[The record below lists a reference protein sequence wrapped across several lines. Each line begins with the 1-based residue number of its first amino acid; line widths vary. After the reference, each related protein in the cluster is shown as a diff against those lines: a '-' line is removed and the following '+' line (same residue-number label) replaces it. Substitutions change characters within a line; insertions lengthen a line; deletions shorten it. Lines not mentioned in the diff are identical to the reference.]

1 MICNFCQYF
10 HCTHNDLKI
19 KNQRNIITLNKRLS
33 FEFFSWFINPFESN
47 SAAEATL
54 LNFTFLGFQCTAR
67 WGWLLLQLY
76 KFSFIADEGNTQVF
90 SKKKANFSLKKSCY
104 CCWFYLGEFLFS
116 IFDDLNQIFS
126 SLYHACRRN
135 KQALFRN
142 KKFMFNEMTQM
153 NAKNNS
159 LILKYE
165 NPHVFVLSLSKL
177 WLNLKG
183 FTWSLHQ
190 A

>member
-90 SKKKANFSLKKSCY
+90 SEKKPISLSKKIC
-104 CCWFYLGEFLFS
+104 CCWFSIQQNFYLV
-116 IFDDLNQIFS
+116 FDDLNQIFS
-126 SLYHACRRN
+126 SLYHAGRRN
-135 KQALFRN
+135 KQGAGGHQTCQNALQIFIN
-142 KKFMFNEMTQM
+142 
-153 NAKNNS
+153 
-159 LILKYE
+159 
-165 NPHVFVLSLSKL
+165 
-177 WLNLKG
+177 
-183 FTWSLHQ
+183 
-190 A
+190 